1 MKKGEINYSDFSAG
15 NLSQKEELIINI
27 KNTVIMRKFKYLLLL
42 AFIGLTTS
50 VFGQDVMSGYNR
62 IYVGYTG
69 IKTHFDFDDADN
81 LSYPGFS
88 IGYLRGIN
96 LTQKLPLYLEV
107 GGALQ
112 FNRYSESVT
121 EDGYTLD
128 YKETLLGLNIPVS
141 LVYRFNITDDFA
153 ISPDFGFN
161 FRLNLMGKGK
171 YEAEG
176 ESGDFNLFD
185 DAEMDEM
192 HPLYYEGYNRF
203 QVGWHI
209 GVGFDYKALHLGVDW
224 GTDFNEIAELTK
236 LRTTYITL
244 GWNF

>member
-1 MKKGEINYSDFSAG
+1 
-15 NLSQKEELIINI
+15 
-27 KNTVIMRKFKYLLLL
+27 MRKFKYLLLL

-141 LVYRFNITDDFA
+141 LVYRFNITDDFS

-171 YEAEG
+171 EEYDG
-176 ESGDFNLFD
+176 ESEDWNLFSKD
-185 DAEMDEM
+185 DMGED
-192 HPLYYEGYNRF
+192 GTYNRF

-224 GTDFNEIAELTK
+224 GTDFNEIAEKTK
-236 LRTTYITL
+236 LRTTYVTL

>member
-1 MKKGEINYSDFSAG
+1 
-15 NLSQKEELIINI
+15 
-27 KNTVIMRKFKYLLLL
+27 MRKFKYLLLL

-81 LSYPGFS
+81 WSYPGFS

-112 FNRYSESVT
+112 FNRYSESET
-121 EDGYTLD
+121 EYGYTFD

-171 YEAEG
+171 EEYDG
-176 ESGDFNLFD
+176 ESEDCNLFSKD
-185 DAEMDEM
+185 DMGED
-192 HPLYYEGYNRF
+192 GTYNRF

-224 GTDFNEIAELTK
+224 GTDFNEIAEKTK
-236 LRTTYITL
+236 LRTTYVTL

>member
-1 MKKGEINYSDFSAG
+1 
-15 NLSQKEELIINI
+15 
-27 KNTVIMRKFKYLLLL
+27 MRKFKYLLLL

-112 FNRYSESVT
+112 FNRYSESET
-121 EDGYTLD
+121 EYGYTFD

-171 YEAEG
+171 EEYDG
-176 ESGDFNLFD
+176 ESEDWNLFSKD
-185 DAEMDEM
+185 DMGED
-192 HPLYYEGYNRF
+192 GTYNRF

-224 GTDFNEIAELTK
+224 GTDFNEIAEKTK
-236 LRTTYITL
+236 LRTTYVTL